1 MTAIALLA
9 ELKMSGVRLSRK
21 GDRLHVEARP
31 GILTAKLRERLA
43 ASKPA
48 LLVLLSAPNV
58 IREKLLMLAA
68 DERVPAT
75 IVQGLHTDH
84 LAACVG
90 CTDSELRAYLR
101 ALARSARMDAGF
113 VPDSYTVADRC
124 PLCGPVW
131 LPEPMHP
138 AARTCPW
145 CSRRIAGK
153 AIPRPPVACGDC
165 AHRLPDPI
173 NPEAGMGGC
182 GLSAGRSQWPMH
194 LHPCADHRPI
204 ENKAKQ

>member
-31 GILTAKLRERLA
+31 GILTAELRERLT

-68 DERVPAT
+68 DERVPAI
-75 IVQGLHTDH
+75 IVQGLRGEDV
-84 LAACVG
+84 AACVG
-90 CTDSELRAYLR
+90 CTDNELRGYLR

-138 AARTCPW
+138 EARTCPW
-145 CSRRIAGK
+145 CSQRKAGK

-165 AHRLPDPI
+165 VHRLPDSI
-173 NPEAGMGGC
+173 NPEGGMGGC
-182 GLSAGRSQWPMH
+182 GLAADRSHWPMQ
-194 LHPCADHRPI
+194 LHPCAEHQPI
-204 ENKAKQ
+204 ERGDKT